1 MQKLIHIIPGQLDL
15 NALYSIEE
23 SKPTKPEL
31 TEEAAEAAQWLEA
44 DLTEDR
50 DWEWD
55 DNTQGT
61 EQGI

>member
-23 SKPTKPEL
+23 SKRTKPEL
-31 TEEAAEAAQWLEA
+31 TQ
-44 DLTEDR
+44 EDR
-50 DWEWD
+50 DWLEANLTEESEAIEDWD
-55 DNTQGT
+55 DNRQGT